1 MLIHELNNK
10 KSANIS
16 EQQVNEIDLFGP
28 QGIAAVGKQ
37 AFKNPKAFWN
47 AAELGA
53 AQQAAAQDYAAG
65 SAEKLANPSAFRKA
79 LGNRA
84 YSTSAPQTTAQQQ
97 YQAVKTNP
105 GVQQLV
111 KNISS
116 QWKAVATPIVAN
128 LAKNKSGRVSEEI
141 VSAQPNSAQD
151 PKVKTTLSNL
161 YAQSPGAYGQV
172 NYNVPTQTQQAT
184 NAKQVDS
191 DLLTVS
197 NGFKRWAK
205 QQLSNAKINLDA
217 IERDSWAKSQLE
229 QSLLKIATYSLADPG
244 SPTTLAAVE
253 DFFNIVYAT
262 NIAASQSA
270 QSVAQAQTSNAR
282 GSSAQEQQTPE
293 EVLKQ
298 YGLTITQ
305 PQITDIA
312 AAMSRATKSGKVIR
326 NTANPVLNA
335 LAQLAGFQIG
345 R

>member
-1 MLIHELNNK
+1 MQIHELNKQSNG
-10 KSANIS
+10 
-16 EQQVNEIDLFGP
+16 QQIQEALTDYLPQAVVDLKNL
-28 QGIAAVGKQ
+28 GKEVI
-37 AFKNPKAFWN
+37 KNPKAWTDS
-47 AAELGA
+47 AQLGA
-53 AQQAAAQDYAAG
+53 AKQAATQQSAADN
-65 SAEKLANPSAFRKA
+65 AAKLAAK
-79 LGNRA
+79 G
-84 YSTSAPQTTAQQQ
+84 YSTTPKATTSQQQ

-105 GVQQLV
+105 GVQQQV

-116 QWKAVATPIVAN
+116 QWKAVATPIIAN
-128 LAKNKSGRVSEEI
+128 LAKNKSARMSEEI

-161 YAQSPGAYGQV
+161 YAQRPGAYGQV

-197 NGFKRWAK
+197 NEFKRWAK

-253 DFFNIVYAT
+253 DFFNIAYAA
-262 NIAASQSA
+262 NIATSQSA
-270 QSVAQAQTSNAR
+270 QSVAQAQASNAPS
-282 GSSAQEQQTPE
+282 GSSAQGQQTPE

-312 AAMSRATKSGKVIR
+312 AAMSRATKGGKVIR